1 MSPYFIFIISCVLV
15 VGVYIHQIIEFIFY
29 ELNEPDLG
37 IRITRP
43 SQPKVQINIKLRF
56 KLIFGGLLLVVCF
69 KIYSFTLQIVMWC
82 DRLIDESLWIVV
94 HLQFVGC
101 FLNSRLRHK
110 LLFILNPPTVQK
122 QKTCRSNIISYS
134 INYWVMRF
142 YAYLNK
148 KLYL

>member
-69 KIYSFTLQIVMWC
+69 KIYSFTLQIVM
-82 DRLIDESLWIVV
+82 
-94 HLQFVGC
+94 
-101 FLNSRLRHK
+101 
-110 LLFILNPPTVQK
+110 
-122 QKTCRSNIISYS
+122 
-134 INYWVMRF
+134 
-142 YAYLNK
+142 
-148 KLYL
+148 